1 MKTIIIKYLSVVF
14 LGLALTFSACN
25 SLDLGP
31 IDYYGNANYWKTVP
45 QIQTYVN
52 GMHLDLR
59 STHFT
64 RDFILGE
71 ARGGLQVTGTSS
83 QNVSTESDIIKGNII
98 SGDNTGVSQWG
109 GSGSVYGNVFD
120 CNLMIQNVENSD
132 IHKNDKSTVDFL
144 LAQTYGI
151 RAFHYFKLYRAYGGV
166 PLVDKVK
173 VLDGQV
179 TADEL
184 YTGRSTPKQ
193 TMEFIKADLQKSLEY
208 FTSSGKD
215 WVNNVTW
222 SKAATQMLAAEVY
235 LWSAKVSLGDQ
246 TPASGDLAA
255 AEGYLNEVKGNT
267 RFGLENDFEKIFASN
282 NEANKEVILAIN
294 YADGES
300 TSNISQFL
308 YADAGINLFYDK
320 DGVRL
325 GDPLNLKSTGLQRY
339 EYTLD
344 FWKSF
349 SDRDKRRGAT
359 FMEYYDNKGVVKG
372 TVLKKFIGS
381 INATGSRIYDS
392 NEPLYR
398 YADVLLMLAEVENM
412 KGGNPAQYINQ
423 IRQRAFGANYVA
435 ATDAYVNADFKSN
448 EYAILREKDKEF
460 VYEGK
465 RWYDVIR
472 MKDAVNGQPLAF
484 DAASAY
490 TTTPVLKS
498 TEKYK
503 VLWPVD
509 KATLNA
515 DPLLKQTP
523 GYKVADQVEEVW

>member
-151 RAFHYFKLYRAYGGV
+151 RAFHYFKLYRTYGGV

-208 FTSSGKD
+208 FASSGKD

-246 TPASGDLAA
+246 TPATGDLAA

-267 RFGLENDFEKIFASN
+267 RFGLLDDFEKIFASN
-282 NEANKEVILAIN
+282 NESNKEVILGIS
-294 YADGES
+294 YSDGES
-300 TSNISQFL
+300 TSGVSYFT
-308 YADAGINLFYDK
+308 YADASINLFYDK

-325 GDPLNLKSTGLQRY
+325 GDPLNLKSTGIQRY

-344 FWKSF
+344 F
-349 SDRDKRRGAT
+349 
-359 FMEYYDNKGVVKG
+359 
-372 TVLKKFIGS
+372 
-381 INATGSRIYDS
+381 
-392 NEPLYR
+392 
-398 YADVLLMLAEVENM
+398 
-412 KGGNPAQYINQ
+412 
-423 IRQRAFGANYVA
+423 
-435 ATDAYVNADFKSN
+435 
-448 EYAILREKDKEF
+448 
-460 VYEGK
+460 
-465 RWYDVIR
+465 
-472 MKDAVNGQPLAF
+472 
-484 DAASAY
+484 
-490 TTTPVLKS
+490 
-498 TEKYK
+498 
-503 VLWPVD
+503 
-509 KATLNA
+509 
-515 DPLLKQTP
+515 
-523 GYKVADQVEEVW
+523 

>member
-151 RAFHYFKLYRAYGGV
+151 RAFHYFKLYRTYGGV

-267 RFGLENDFEKIFASN
+267 RFGLLDDFEKIFASN
-282 NEANKEVILAIN
+282 NESNKEVILGIS
-294 YADGES
+294 YSDGES
-300 TSNISQFL
+300 TSGVSFFT
-308 YADAGINLFYDK
+308 YADASINLFYDK

-325 GDPLNLKSTGLQRY
+325 GDPLNLKSTGIQRY

-344 FWKSF
+344 FWRSF

-472 MKDAVNGQPLAF
+472 MKDAINGQPLAF

>member
-71 ARGGLQVTGTSS
+71 ARGGLQLTGTSS
-83 QNVSTESDIIKGNII
+83 MNVSTDNDIIKGNTI
-98 SGDNTGVSQWG
+98 SGDNPGLSQWG
-109 GSGSVYGNVFD
+109 GAGSVYGNVFD

-151 RAFHYFKLYRAYGGV
+151 RAFHYFKLYRTYGGV

-208 FTSSGKD
+208 FASSGKD

-246 TPASGDLAA
+246 TPATGDLAA

-267 RFGLENDFEKIFASN
+267 RFGLLDDFEKIFASN
-282 NEANKEVILAIN
+282 NESNKEVILGIS
-294 YADGES
+294 YSDGES
-300 TSNISQFL
+300 TSGVSFFT
-308 YADAGINLFYDK
+308 YADASINLFYDK

-325 GDPLNLKSTGLQRY
+325 GDPLNLKSTGIQRY

-344 FWKSF
+344 FWRSF

>member
-151 RAFHYFKLYRAYGGV
+151 RAFHYFKLYRTYGGV

-208 FTSSGKD
+208 FASSGKD

-267 RFGLENDFEKIFASN
+267 RFGLLDDFEKIFASN
-282 NEANKEVILAIN
+282 NESNKEVILGIS
-294 YADGES
+294 YSDGES
-300 TSNISQFL
+300 TSGVSFFT
-308 YADAGINLFYDK
+308 YADASINLFYDK

-325 GDPLNLKSTGLQRY
+325 GDPLNLKSTGIQRY

-344 FWKSF
+344 FWRSF